1 MAVELVVGSFER
13 ALHLAHDALALE
25 HRDDEIRRAIPGL
38 AAVQI
43 GEIIVERQHRGDDAL
58 FAFCIERVEIV
69 GEPIADRA
77 RPTRCARGADAARD
91 EGEVT
96 AVRFVVIALRAVED
110 DGENGRALPAA
121 CRPGRALPQRCRR
134 ERALRAAT
142 RFGTHQRPHRL
153 GGWFNAL

>member
-13 ALHLAHDALALE
+13 ALHLARDALALE
-25 HRDDEIRRAIPGL
+25 YRDDEIRRAIPGL

-58 FAFCIERVEIV
+58 FAFCVERVEIV
-69 GEPIADRA
+69 GEPIVDRA
-77 RPTRCARGADAARD
+77 RPTRRVRGADAARD
-91 EGEVT
+91 QSEVT

-121 CRPGRALPQRCRR
+121 CRPGKELLQRCRG
-134 ERALRAAT
+134 ERALRAAPRSST
-142 RFGTHQRPHRL
+142 
-153 GGWFNAL
+153 